1 MLTLPG
7 RLTANR
13 AGRTATIGPALVT
26 RLRLATEVVGRYA
39 VTLLRVSFGVIFI
52 WFGALKI
59 ANATPVGKLVADTLP
74 IVPGDFLVRAL
85 GVFEVSIGVGLLV
98 GRFLAL
104 IAFLMVAHLTT
115 TFLVLVT
122 QPEVAFSHG
131 NPLELTM
138 TGEFVVKNIVLIT
151 AGLVLATTKRIRL
164 SVDSPPEIETLAVTH
179 GEPDSVIP

>member
-13 AGRTATIGPALVT
+13 AGRTATIGPAIASRI
-26 RLRLATEVVGRYA
+26 RLTTYVVGWYG
-39 VTLLRVSFGVIFI
+39 VTLLRVSFGLIFI

-74 IVPGDFLVRAL
+74 IIPGDLLVRAL
-85 GVFEVSIGVGLLV
+85 GVFEVSIGIGLLV
-98 GRFLAL
+98 GRFLSV

-115 TFLVLVT
+115 TFLVLVI

-151 AGLVLATTKRIRL
+151 AGLVLATAPRIRQ
-164 SVDSPPEIETLAVTH
+164 SAITPSE
-179 GEPDSVIP
+179 SIP